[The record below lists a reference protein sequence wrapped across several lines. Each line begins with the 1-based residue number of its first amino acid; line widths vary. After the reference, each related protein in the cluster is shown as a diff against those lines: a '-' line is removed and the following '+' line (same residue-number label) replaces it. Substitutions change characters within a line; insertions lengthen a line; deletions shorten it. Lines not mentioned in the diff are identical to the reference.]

1 MLYRQFCS
9 QALFYTGVINQET
22 DLDLPKSVQVSGRG
36 VGWWWPAEGLR
47 ALSVAVHAWYL
58 LKEVTI
64 IFIAFTIVWPQV
76 NNKEGTQPHPS
87 TKNWIKDLLNMAQPI
102 RTRPNFPLSQSLPSG
117 SFHKPLTFLHQP
129 AARLKTTGTGN

>member
-1 MLYRQFCS
+1 M
-9 QALFYTGVINQET
+9 TPQET
-22 DLDLPKSVQVSGRG
+22 DPDLPVSVQESPVEAWVSGGLCR
-36 VGWWWPAEGLR
+36 VG

-102 RTRPNFPLSQSLPSG
+102 RTRPNFPLSQYLPSG
-117 SFHKPLTFLHQP
+117 SFHKPLTFLHQT
-129 AARLKTTGTGN
+129 ADRLKTTGTGN